1 MRSLMLVVVPVSWV
15 RHEQLV
21 GLPHRQG
28 SKLLMGVCKMAFA
41 VSVSNSLLRSSL
53 RSTDH
58 SPGKW
63 VDQLFLIPLVH
74 WPVFESAILLQCPVV
89 FKNMNTS
96 PVNNGPNSTAKQVGF
111 TSMDTSPEGWAM
123 VSDGGLYRYCLLKS
137 TWPWES
143 SPIEHSCYW

>member
-28 SKLLMGVCKMAFA
+28 SKSCWWECARWRLQSQCQTA
-41 VSVSNSLLRSSL
+41 SWSSL

-74 WPVFESAILLQCPVV
+74 WQVFESAILLQCPVV